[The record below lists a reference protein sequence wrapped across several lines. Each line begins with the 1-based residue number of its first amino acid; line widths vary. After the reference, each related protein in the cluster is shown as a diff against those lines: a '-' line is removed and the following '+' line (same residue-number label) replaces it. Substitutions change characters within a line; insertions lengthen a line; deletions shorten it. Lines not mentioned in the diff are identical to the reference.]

1 MKIVH
6 FSTSHFS
13 ITISLANKMAEHAKV
28 YLILP
33 SNLLE
38 KSHFKS
44 ISKKVIFLPIEI
56 PRQIHIFSSLI
67 TLYKLLITINRIQP
81 SIFHVQGFGHAWL
94 PFLFPFLNC
103 KIVSTVHDPQ
113 PHVGDQ
119 MSKGDRF
126 SVLLGHYLSDH
137 FIVHGKYLK
146 EQVIDFFSVSRD
158 KITVVPLSAS
168 LNINTKKNNQDT
180 SNPSIL
186 FFGRIWKYKGLKYLI
201 KAEPLIRNKI
211 KNFKIIIAGEGESF
225 APYEKLIQNTDSFII
240 KNYRISEEEM
250 HNLFAECSIVVLPY
264 IEATQSGIIPYAFQ
278 YGKPVIATEVG
289 SIPDVIDNQINGILI
304 APKDSTALANE
315 IINLLSNKERLR
327 LYSKNARKKYK
338 LSLSPTR
345 CLYETLKSY
354 KKCLIS

>member
-1 MKIVH
+1 
-6 FSTSHFS
+6 
-13 ITISLANKMAEHAKV
+13 
-28 YLILP
+28 
-33 SNLLE
+33 
-38 KSHFKS
+38 
-44 ISKKVIFLPIEI
+44 
-56 PRQIHIFSSLI
+56 
-67 TLYKLLITINRIQP
+67 
-81 SIFHVQGFGHAWL
+81 
-94 PFLFPFLNC
+94 
-103 KIVSTVHDPQ
+103 
-113 PHVGDQ
+113 